1 MASQAK
7 SFFDYNHPERWEP
20 TLPDFL
26 VNGDSISTSGRT
38 LGGFGYETLP
48 FFKFYLAQKSLP
60 LSEQEYESRLSLL
73 KTSMFQYGI
82 DACIFTSMH
91 NIAHLEGIMRS

>member
-7 SFFDYNHPERWEP
+7 SFFDYNHPERREP

-48 FFKFYLAQKSLP
+48 FF
-60 LSEQEYESRLSLL
+60 
-73 KTSMFQYGI
+73 
-82 DACIFTSMH
+82 
-91 NIAHLEGIMRS
+91 

>member
-1 MASQAK
+1 MVIPYPPLAEHLEALDMKRS
-7 SFFDYNHPERWEP
+7 
-20 TLPDFL
+20 
-26 VNGDSISTSGRT
+26 
-38 LGGFGYETLP
+38 P
-48 FFKFYLAQKSLP
+48 FFKFYLGQKSLP